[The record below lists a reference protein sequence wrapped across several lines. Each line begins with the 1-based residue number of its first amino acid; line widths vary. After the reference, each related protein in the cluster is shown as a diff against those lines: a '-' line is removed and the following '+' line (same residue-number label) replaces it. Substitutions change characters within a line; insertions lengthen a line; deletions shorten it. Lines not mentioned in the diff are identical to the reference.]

1 MEQSWIDSVGR
12 ISLYGFSMFI
22 VASLAGIGLW
32 RAWER
37 RRAGVGERPASP
49 GSRAWTFLLGYVG
62 NIDSPPDALETIERR
77 SNWQARM
84 LMDYIQEAMVHEG
97 SAPGDGERV
106 VDELR
111 RSMQEGNRDPTR

>member
-1 MEQSWIDSVGR
+1 MPVGQSWIDSVGR
-12 ISLYGFSMFI
+12 ISLYGFTMFI

-37 RRAGVGERPASP
+37 RRAGVGERPVLPVS
-49 GSRAWTFLLGYVG
+49 GAWTFLLGYVG
-62 NIDSPPDALETIERR
+62 NIDSPPEAIERR

-84 LMDYIQEAMVHEG
+84 LMDYIQEAKVHEG

-106 VDELR
+106 VEELR